1 MNEEVNEK
9 VVETAV
15 TPVPATTT
23 KKEKIKKKGKEF
35 WCAGRITILVITLV
49 LSILCFF
56 LAGVFS
62 GTGDHEIG
70 GSGGG
75 LSYSV
80 PSPSY
85 ESTLNT
91 GSNYI
96 YISTSGTTYKFT
108 TYSSGYY
115 DFETN
120 GEVSFSYK
128 IVDSKGNTIKSN
140 SESSGTYG
148 LDISVRLNAY
158 SDYYITLTATR
169 NSGSGYD
176 TLTITR

>member
-15 TPVPATTT
+15 TPVPATTM
-23 KKEKIKKKGKEF
+23 KKEEPKKKGKEF

-49 LSILCFF
+49 LSILCFV

-62 GTGDHEIG
+62 GFDGHATG

-75 LSYSV
+75 SPYDE

-85 ESTLNT
+85 EKELYT
-91 GSNYI
+91 GNNSI

-108 TYSSGYY
+108 AYVSGYY
-115 DFETN
+115 YFETN
-120 GEVSFSYK
+120 GNVSFSYK
-128 IVDSKGNTIKSN
+128 IVNSQGNTIKSG
-140 SESSGTYG
+140 SASSGTYG
-148 LDISVRLNAY
+148 LDISVRLNSY
-158 SDYYITLTATR
+158 SDYYITFTATR
-169 NSGSGYD
+169 NSGYD

>member
-23 KKEKIKKKGKEF
+23 KKEKTKKKGKEF

-49 LSILCFF
+49 LSILCFI

-62 GTGDHEIG
+62 GFDDHETGGNGG
-70 GSGGG
+70 GS
-75 LSYSV
+75 SYYA
-80 PSPSY
+80 PNY
-85 ESTLNT
+85 EKALYT
-91 GSNYI
+91 GSNSI
-96 YISTSGTTYKFT
+96 YISTSGTTYKLT

-120 GEVSFSYK
+120 GNVSFSYK
-128 IVDSKGNTIKSN
+128 IVNSQGNTIKSG
-140 SESSGTYG
+140 SASSGTNG
-148 LDISVRLNAY
+148 LDISVRLNSY
-158 SDYYITLTATR
+158 SDYYITFTATR
-169 NSGSGYD
+169 NSGYD
-176 TLTITR
+176 TLYITR

>member
-23 KKEKIKKKGKEF
+23 KNEKIKKKGKEF
-35 WCAGRITILVITLV
+35 WCAGRITILVITLG
-49 LSILCFF
+49 LSILCFV

-62 GTGDHEIG
+62 GSGDHKTG

-75 LSYSV
+75 SSYYA
-80 PSPSY
+80 PSY
-85 ESTLNT
+85 ESTLYT

-96 YISTSGTTYKFT
+96 YISSSYTTYKFSP
-108 TYSSGYY
+108 YSSDTYTFTSQGNVR
-115 DFETN
+115 FEY
-120 GEVSFSYK
+120 V
-128 IVDSKGNTIKSN
+128 IKD
-140 SESSGTYG
+140 SSGETLKSGVTGSSTYKMNVSIY
-148 LDISVRLNAY
+148 LDSR
-158 SDYYITLTATR
+158 SDYYIQIK
-169 NSGSGYD
+169 SYSYYGGYD